1 MAEKIKFE
9 VVTPTQL
16 LRSEEADMVVV
27 PGADG
32 DFGVLPNHV
41 PVLSSVRPGT
51 VDIHQD
57 GKVRDR
63 LFVQGGFAEVTGD
76 HCVLLAEEAISVS
89 ELNVAEAEQSLAV
102 AKDRLGSAENG
113 SIAYKNAMSDVRV
126 AEAMVR
132 AAGMTTD

>member
-1 MAEKIKFE
+1 MADKVQFE

-16 LRSEEADMVVV
+16 LRSEKADMVVV

-32 DFGVLPNHV
+32 DFGVLPNHA

-51 VDIHQD
+51 VDIHED

-63 LFVQGGFAEVTGD
+63 LFVRGGFAEVTGE
-76 HCVLLAEEAISVS
+76 HCILLAEEAIPVS
-89 ELNVAEAEQSLAV
+89 ELDAAEAEQSLND
-102 AKDRLGSAENG
+102 AKNRLENAE
-113 SIAYKNAMSDVRV
+113 ADTVEHKNALADIRV

-132 AAGMTTD
+132 AVGMASD

>member
-1 MAEKIKFE
+1 MADKVQFE

-32 DFGVLPNHV
+32 DFGVLPNHA

-51 VDIHQD
+51 VDIHED

-63 LFVQGGFAEVTGD
+63 LFVQGGFAEVTGER
-76 HCVLLAEEAISVS
+76 CVLLAEEAIPVS
-89 ELNVAEAEQSLAV
+89 ELDSAEAEKTLSEAN
-102 AKDRLGSAENG
+102 DRLGSAE
-113 SIAYKNAMSDVRV
+113 ADTVEHKNALIDVRV

-132 AAGMTTD
+132 AAGMASD

>member
-1 MAEKIKFE
+1 MADKVQFE
-9 VVTPTQL
+9 VVTPTKL

-32 DFGVLPNHV
+32 DFGVLPNHA

-51 VDIHQD
+51 VDIHED

-63 LFVQGGFAEVTGD
+63 LFVRGGFAEVTGD
-76 HCVLLAEEAISVS
+76 RCVLLAEEAVPVS
-89 ELNVAEAEQSLAV
+89 ELNLSDAEQALS
-102 AKDRLGSAENG
+102 
-113 SIAYKNAMSDVRV
+113 
-126 AEAMVR
+126 EAMIR

>member
-32 DFGVLPNHV
+32 DFGVLPNHA

-51 VDIHQD
+51 VDVYED

-76 HCVLLAEEAISVS
+76 HCVLLAEEAISIS
-89 ELNVAEAEQSLAV
+89 ELNVAEAEKSLSD
-102 AKDRLGSAENG
+102 AKVRLESAENG
-113 SIAYKNAMSDVRV
+113 SVQYKNAISDVRV

-132 AAGMTTD
+132 ASGMTID

>member
-41 PVLSSVRPGT
+41 PILSSVRPGT
-51 VDIHQD
+51 VDIHED

-63 LFVQGGFAEVTGD
+63 LFIQGGFAEVTGD
-76 HCVLLAEEAISVS
+76 HCVLLVEEAIPVS
-89 ELNVAEAEQSLAV
+89 ELNMAEAEQSLTE

-113 SIAYKNAMSDVRV
+113 GIEYKNAMSDVRV

-132 AAGMTTD
+132 ASGMTID

>member
-1 MAEKIKFE
+1 MADKVQFE

-16 LRSEEADMVVV
+16 LRNEEADMVVV

-32 DFGVLPNHV
+32 DFGVLPNHA

-51 VDIHQD
+51 VDIHED

-63 LFVQGGFAEVTGD
+63 LFVRGGFAEVTGER
-76 HCVLLAEEAISVS
+76 CVLLAEEAVPVS
-89 ELNVAEAEQSLAV
+89 ELDSAEAETALSEAN
-102 AKDRLGSAENG
+102 DRLGNAEAD
-113 SIAYKNAMSDVRV
+113 SVEHKNALTDVRV

-132 AAGMTTD
+132 AAGMASD

>member
-1 MAEKIKFE
+1 MADKIKFE
-9 VVTPTQL
+9 VVTPTQI

-51 VDIHQD
+51 INIHED

-63 LFVQGGFAEVTGD
+63 LFIQGGFAEVTRD
-76 HCVLLAEEAISVS
+76 HCVLLVEEAISVS
-89 ELNVAEAEQSLAV
+89 ELNVVDAEQLLLD
-102 AKDRLGSAENG
+102 AKSRLGSSENG
-113 SIAYKNAMSDVRV
+113 SLAYKNAVSDVLV

-132 AAGMTTD
+132 ASGMTID

>member
-1 MAEKIKFE
+1 MADKVQFE

-16 LRSEEADMVVV
+16 LRSEKADMVVV

-32 DFGVLPNHV
+32 DFGVLPNHA

-51 VDIHQD
+51 VDIHED

-63 LFVQGGFAEVTGD
+63 LFVRGGFAEVTGE
-76 HCVLLAEEAISVS
+76 HCILLAEEAIPVS
-89 ELNVAEAEQSLAV
+89 ELDAAEAEQSLND
-102 AKDRLGSAENG
+102 AKDRLGNAKADTVEH
-113 SIAYKNAMSDVRV
+113 KNALADIRV

-132 AAGMTTD
+132 AVGMASD

>member
-32 DFGVLPNHV
+32 DFGVLPNHA

-51 VDIHQD
+51 VDIHED

-63 LFVQGGFAEVTGD
+63 LFVRGGFAEVTGE
-76 HCVLLAEEAISVS
+76 HCILLAEEAIPVS
-89 ELNVAEAEQSLAV
+89 EIDAAEAEQSLND
-102 AKDRLGSAENG
+102 AKNRLENAD
-113 SIAYKNAMSDVRV
+113 IRH
-126 AEAMVR
+126 
-132 AAGMTTD
+132 GMG